1 MSKKNQ
7 ADQESAEVIIIPS
20 THWDREWYLPF
31 QHFRYKLVKLIDEL
45 LEIMEKKEYYFML
58 DGQTIVLEDYFEI
71 RPENRER
78 LLKLIREKKISVG
91 PWYIL
96 PDEWLVGQE
105 SLIRNLEVSFDLASS
120 LDIPQMQVGYLPDQ
134 FGHTRAIPQLLSD
147 LTNFTAT
154 VMWRGVGPEITKV
167 PFIWKSHPKSKSQIL
182 GNYLPFSYGNFAG
195 LSDNIELVKE
205 LIDEKIKELKPYSPF
220 PYYLLMNGT
229 DHQLPQT
236 FLIEQ
241 IPKLSNDKLKLRI
254 GLMEEYILKLQ
265 DLIACEKYSPAIYY
279 GEFRSSVKAPLLQD
293 TYSARMWIKQWD
305 TKIEDLLIHHGE
317 PISAI
322 LHFYLA
328 KEYPTSYLNLA
339 WKWLLKNQPH
349 DSICGCSVDKTHDE
363 MKSRYSWAEGIVESV
378 IQDSLEMIQ
387 KMETKKSDSSGL
399 LFNPTNNAK
408 IPMCVEFSLD
418 DNEIKSIETPT
429 GEKYNI
435 QAITSSEDIFFES
448 TMSPLIT
455 RAGLKMLPGRRL
467 MDIYINE
474 VSFAPRYTDPTVLDI
489 SLICGKEPIGEFDV
503 KAMQHQAI
511 EILDRKEFKKFHVK
525 VSLGSKQ
532 SYIALLPLNPWSFS
546 KVTLK
551 REAKKADTNPITIT
565 KNSVS
570 NQFFDVTFN
579 KNGSLN
585 LYDKGLEREF
595 SNLHY
600 FEDWGDRG
608 DEYTF
613 GRLGPLVTKVSK
625 VKRRITLKGAL
636 VSEITQE
643 LIFNTF
649 KKVNEKRE
657 KRIGK
662 TKVIIT
668 TVFRFYR
675 DLPRIDITTKLVNTA
690 KDHRFRICFP
700 MPFETTNTLTSTH
713 FGYTERLGKAIEN
726 KDAVE
731 QPSGIQPQKRFIRV
745 ESEEKDQTAFTLINK
760 GLPEVELVDKS
771 ILALTLIRSIGFLSR
786 SDFPER
792 PIHAGPYLETPGA
805 QELGQEYQF
814 RYSFLCHSK
823 EKPITFSAD
832 HSEAFCLETQNVVFK
847 DSMPLKDLTKPLIE
861 IENQNLRLSSMRIR
875 DGKLQVLI
883 FNLSSESIQSG
894 IKFHKQFSKFIDVKI
909 DGTIKQSSEISK
921 NMCTLTFNPFEIKL
935 LRID

>member
-1 MSKKNQ
+1 LNKEKQSSQVN
-7 ADQESAEVIIIPS
+7 AEAIIIPS

-31 QHFRYKLVKLIDEL
+31 QYFRYKLVKLIDEL

-71 RPENRER
+71 RPENKEK

-105 SLIRNLEVSFDLASS
+105 SLIRNLEVSFDLAKN

-134 FGHTRAIPQLLSD
+134 FGHTRAIPQMLSD
-147 LTNFTAT
+147 LTNFTAA

-205 LIDEKIKELKPYSPF
+205 LIDEKISELKPYSPF
-220 PYYLLMNGT
+220 PFYLLMNGT

-241 IPKLSNDKLKLRI
+241 IPKLSNDKLKLTI
-254 GLMEEYILKLQ
+254 GLLDEYISKLK
-265 DLIACEKYSPAIYY
+265 DLIANEKYSPPIYY

-305 TKIEDLLIHHGE
+305 AKIEDLLVHHGE

-322 LHFYLA
+322 LHLNLA
-328 KEYPTSYLNLA
+328 KKYPTSYLNLA

-349 DSICGCSVDKTHDE
+349 DSICGCSVDKTHEE

-378 IQDSLEMIQ
+378 IKDSLEMIE
-387 KMETKKSDSSGL
+387 KMETKKSDSSCL
-399 LFNPTNNAK
+399 LFNPTNNSK
-408 IPMCVEFSLD
+408 IPMSVEFSLD
-418 DNEIKSIETPT
+418 DNEIKSIETVS
-429 GEKYNI
+429 GEKYDI
-435 QAITSSEDIFFES
+435 QPMTLAEDIFFES
-448 TMSPLIT
+448 TMSPMVT

-467 MDIYINE
+467 MDVYINE
-474 VSFAPRYTDPTVLDI
+474 VSFAPRDSDPTILDI
-489 SLICGKEPIGEFDV
+489 SLLCDKEAIGEFDV
-503 KAMQHQAI
+503 KAMQHQAV
-511 EILDRKEFKKFHVK
+511 EILDSKKYKKFHIK

-532 SYIALLPLNPWSFS
+532 SYISLLPANPWSFT
-546 KVTLK
+546 KITLK
-551 REAKKADTNPITIT
+551 KEGRKSEIEPIVVT

-570 NQFFDVTFN
+570 NQFYNITFN

-585 LYDKGLEREF
+585 LYDKGLQTEF
-595 SNLHY
+595 RNLHY

-625 VKRRITLKGAL
+625 VKRKITLKGSL
-636 VSEITQE
+636 VSEINQKLTFE
-643 LIFNTF
+643 TF
-649 KKVNEKRE
+649 KEVDEKRE

-662 TKVIIT
+662 VEIVIET
-668 TVFRFYR
+668 TFRFYR
-675 DLPRIDITTKLVNTA
+675 DIPRIDITTKLVNTA

-700 MPFETTNTLTSTH
+700 IPFDSTNTITSTH
-713 FGYTERLGKAIEN
+713 FGFTERLGEAIEN

-771 ILALTLIRSIGFLSR
+771 ILALTLIRSTGFLSR
-786 SDFPER
+786 SDYPER

-805 QELGQEYQF
+805 QELGVEYQF

-847 DSMPLKDLTKPLIE
+847 DSMPVKEITKPLIE

-875 DGKLQVLI
+875 DEQLQVLI
-883 FNLSSESIQSG
+883 FNLSSESIQSE
-894 IKFHKQFSKFIDVKI
+894 IKFHKQFRKVTDVKI
-909 DGTIKQSSEISK
+909 DGTIKQNFDISK
-921 NMCTLTFNPFEIKL
+921 NKCKLEFNPFEIKL
-935 LRID
+935 LRIR